1 MKHNELLKELNKRLE
16 AAPDKLLEE
25 LIKILDKKELESNKR
40 LELINKIISEDSSLL
55 QSLAS

>member
-16 AAPDKLLEE
+16 TAPDKLLEE
-25 LIKILDKKELESNKR
+25 LIKILDKKELESKKR